1 MGGMFSRFLSDVQLQ
16 LSDIINPLPFLW
28 KYQATAIAGWK
39 EIYEHLG
46 NILEKCETSS
56 KTSKECEEITIIKY
70 KTLTIRIYGKM
81 TVDDTLT
88 TLSQWEVSH

>member
-1 MGGMFSRFLSDVQLQ
+1 MGGIFSRFLSNFQLQ
-16 LSDIINPLPFLW
+16 LSDIINPLLFLW